1 MAKKNARLTKSLAG
15 TGGMKLEQ
23 LHACVNQIP
32 AEESGLHLLDCVKRE
47 VVICAI
53 WRKMSSAHTLLEVTP
68 VVNGI
73 QNILTASVRTSAIR
87 ALPAT
92 AGGAVLRPR
101 DYTGKFC

>member
-15 TGGMKLEQ
+15 TGEMKLEQ

-47 VVICAI
+47 VVICTI
-53 WRKMSSAHTLLEVTP
+53 WEIV
-68 VVNGI
+68 
-73 QNILTASVRTSAIR
+73 VRTYAIGGD
-87 ALPAT
+87 
-92 AGGAVLRPR
+92 AGCQRHTEYLDGFCADIGGSGASSRKRGAVLRPR